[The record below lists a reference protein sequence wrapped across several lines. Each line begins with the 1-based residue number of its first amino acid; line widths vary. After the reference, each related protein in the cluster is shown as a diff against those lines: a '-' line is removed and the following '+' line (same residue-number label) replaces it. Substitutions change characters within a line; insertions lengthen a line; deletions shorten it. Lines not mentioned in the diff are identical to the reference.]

1 MMNPEPQEELTEELT
16 EDKSQINQV
25 SVHLNWPNLNRR
37 LKLGAQMTA
46 CFDTVLKITKDHIIM

>member
-1 MMNPEPQEELTEELT
+1 MMNPEPQEELT